1 MSTSTTSSS
10 PSTGRWTSVSRP
22 KCVPC
27 PPARGSRPPASS
39 TSSTGQLPGRS
50 EPDDGALLRRAPVPG
65 QLGNTA
71 DPAPPSARPA
81 RPRRRRGLL
90 RRRAGNCLDHER
102 IPRAGPDQ
110 RGRVRRRRFG
120 RRRTDVTR
128 AAPDWPPSARRS
140 APWPNFSASTTTCS
154 PSRPARAH
162 RSTPAAGRRKSHG
175 DRPDGDAS
183 SIPQRST
190 PQTCPPHLA
199 GPWPI
204 FSRPRRVAEATMSAG
219 QLPGAPGRKPA
230 GTRPVVS
237 HRRDDRHPKVRRVRR
252 RRRTGHRSPDAR
264 RTRRRRDTFT
274 QRILALR
281 HTHARKPRLIER
293 LNRAGL

>member
-1 MSTSTTSSS
+1 MERYYDAHLYLANWGTRRILLRLPRGLLDLDVVGDYCVDERVTAWTTSEFLLLDLTSEDES
-10 PSTGRWTSVSRP
+10 GDVDPDAGAPMSALIGVRTELAAGDLRPLYLAWLAGHGTAERDEYSTGR
-22 KCVPC
+22 
-27 PPARGSRPPASS
+27 
-39 TSSTGQLPGRS
+39 
-50 EPDDGALLRRAPVPG
+50 
-65 QLGNTA
+65 
-71 DPAPPSARPA
+71 
-81 RPRRRRGLL
+81 
-90 RRRAGNCLDHER
+90 RAGHP
-102 IPRAGPDQ
+102 PRA
-110 RGRVRRRRFG
+110 
-120 RRRTDVTR
+120 TR

-252 RRRTGHRSPDAR
+252 RRRTAHRSPDAR